1 VTSEPTPPDASPAD
15 PATLTLDEL
24 RSRRA
29 TLQREGDVVS
39 YVRRIAQARLD
50 LVSSEMRR
58 RERGEAELD
67 LPSELRVVL
76 SQHLTSGSGGSGARP
91 PRPSD
96 EVGDDEL
103 SHELDQICTSNG
115 YSRLGE
121 LDDDELQSL
130 ATALGEFER
139 RVSGDRRST
148 FEYLDALS
156 AELVRRY
163 RDGEASVD
171 GLLSGY

>member
-1 VTSEPTPPDASPAD
+1 VTSDPNPAGAPAD
-15 PATLTLDEL
+15 PASLSLDEL

-67 LPSELRVVL
+67 LPTELRVVL
-76 SQHLTSGSGGSGARP
+76 SQHLTSGGGNNARP

-96 EVGDDEL
+96 EVGDDDL
-103 SHELDQICTSNG
+103 SRELDAICTSHG
-115 YSRLGE
+115 YSRLGD
-121 LDDDELQSL
+121 LDDDALQAL
-130 ATALGEFER
+130 AAALGEFER
-139 RVSGDRRST
+139 RVSGDRRAT